1 MAYFCVKQNKRMRAT
16 FRENRRKIGDIN
28 ATLKDS
34 LSGIRVVQAFANEDV
49 ERAKFKKGNEAF
61 LHSKDDNYHAM
72 GSFKAT
78 NTFFQGLMYALT
90 IIVGGF
96 LIANGR
102 MSIGDMA
109 MVALYIGVFVSP
121 INILVELTEMLQKGF
136 SGFERFIEV
145 IQTKPEIVDSPDAKD
160 IANPHGDIVF
170 DNVTFSYNKEE
181 GVLNDISFTVPSG
194 SNVALVGPSGG
205 GKTTITSL
213 IPHFYDISSGSITI
227 GGQDIRDIKLKSLR
241 ESIGIVQQDVYLFD
255 GTIRDNI
262 AYGKVGATD
271 DEIMEAA
278 RQADIEELI
287 NSLPDGLDTL
297 VGERGTRLSGGQ
309 KQRISIARIFLK
321 NPTILILDEA
331 TSALDNES
339 ERHIQASLEKL
350 SKGRTT
356 ITIAHR
362 LSTIRNADCILVV
375 ENGKIT
381 SKGTHDEL
389 AVGSG
394 TYARYFELSRA

>member
-1 MAYFCVKQNKRMRAT
+1 MAKIDFAHKAQRKMFEAILDSVIKHSNSDRTKAIKQLVDLVKKTMYDIWGSAT
-16 FRENRRKIGDIN
+16 YEMFGFSSKPDSKWMKYIDNLLNDVHPNIIKAKALNTAYEAGYRGFRIAQDMKKKHDIN
-28 ATLKDS
+28 
-34 LSGIRVVQAFANEDV
+34 IPW
-49 ERAKFKKGNEAF
+49 
-61 LHSKDDNYHAM
+61 
-72 GSFKAT
+72 
-78 NTFFQGLMYALT
+78 
-90 IIVGGF
+90 I
-96 LIANGR
+96 
-102 MSIGDMA
+102 
-109 MVALYIGVFVSP
+109 
-121 INILVELTEMLQKGF
+121 ILVAVSYTHL
-136 SGFERFIEV
+136 
-145 IQTKPEIVDSPDAKD
+145 DAKD